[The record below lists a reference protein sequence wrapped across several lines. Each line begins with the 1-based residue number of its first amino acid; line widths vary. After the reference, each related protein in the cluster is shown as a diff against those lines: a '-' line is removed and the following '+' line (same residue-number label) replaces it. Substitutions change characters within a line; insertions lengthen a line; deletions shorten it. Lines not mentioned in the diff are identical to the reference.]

1 MTSPRREKAD
11 HLTASSAAVA
21 ITVAIVMAM
30 MMRGTT
36 VSLIMNVIVGTAQIM
51 MKMLGRFFKII

>member
-1 MTSPRREKAD
+1 MISQRREKVD
-11 HLTASSAAVA
+11 RQTASSEAVA